1 MKPHYPFLLTIFN
14 FYDIIIIDKEIIDM
28 NAKEFRD
35 NWCNHNFPIAHN
47 QMYIIENG
55 EQKIEELSRYAM
67 KLLTYKVLKEELT
80 NPEVFSN
87 GTDFQKE
94 ILDKE
99 QELERIVNKYYEI
112 FGCDQL

>member
-1 MKPHYPFLLTIFN
+1 
-14 FYDIIIIDKEIIDM
+14 M

-80 NPEVFSN
+80 NLYVH
-87 GTDFQKE
+87 
-94 ILDKE
+94 
-99 QELERIVNKYYEI
+99 KYHR
-112 FGCDQL
+112 CTKRRV